1 MAVMSAFN
9 LPRPPQL
16 RFFMQPT
23 EDRQASDAAGHKV
36 MKDVPS
42 VAVAQLGSK
51 DWSEFGWDQWIGQ
64 MEIDSRHR
72 PHDMLPQWVEDF
84 RKRFAAWKAGEEL
97 TVNGTAIKSVSFLMP
112 SEVQNLTNIGVHSVE
127 DAASMNDECMRRF
140 GFGALKVKDKCANF
154 LANRDAEKASY
165 EVGRLREQCEAQK
178 LQLEDERAA
187 RAALEA
193 RLAGLEQML
202 EQQTAPSKGKR

>member
-9 LPRPPQL
+9 QPRPPQV
-16 RFFMQPT
+16 RFFMQPR
-23 EDRQASDAAGHKV
+23 ENKAASDLAGHKV

-51 DWSEFGWDQWIGQ
+51 DWSEFSWEVWIAQ
-64 MEIDSRHR
+64 IEIDSRHR

-84 RKRFAAWKAGEEL
+84 KKRYEKWRAGEEL
-97 TVNGTAIKSVSFLMP
+97 TVNGTAIKSVSFLLP
-112 SEVQNLTNIGVHSVE
+112 SEIQNLTNIGVHSVE
-127 DAASMNDECMRRF
+127 DAAAMNDECMRRF
-140 GFGALKVKDKCANF
+140 GFGGLKVKDKCANF

-165 EVGRLREQCEAQK
+165 EVGRLKEKCEQQEIQLADERERIR
-178 LQLEDERAA
+178 QLET
-187 RAALEA
+187 

-202 EQQTAPSKGKR
+202 EQQTAPRQGKR

>member
-16 RFFMQPT
+16 RFFMQPV

-51 DWSEFGWDQWIGQ
+51 DWSEFTWDQWISQ

-84 RKRFAAWKAGEEL
+84 RNRYNKWRAGEEL

-127 DAASMNDECMRRF
+127 DAAAMNDECMRRF
-140 GFGALKVKDKCANF
+140 GFGGLKVKDKCANF

-165 EVGRLREQCEAQK
+165 EVGRLKEKCEQQEAELAELK
-178 LQLEDERAA
+178 AA
-187 RAALEA
+187 RTSLEN